1 MISMPKEC
9 HHYTSRH
16 FGVIWELTD
25 ILRVL
30 KRLCW
35 HNLFSPFWFAVQW
48 DTCSVQVCRY
58 RLLEDEFSNPS
69 VPDIQKYLT
78 DEDYRWLVYRSAF
91 RCWFIYFLQHSLR
104 LRCPVIPYDSAWS
117 FLVLMHCLKHPNS
130 FWMIG
135 FFYE

>member
-35 HNLFSPFWFAVQW
+35 HNLCSPFWFAVQW

-91 RCWFIYFLQHSLR
+91 RCWFIYFLQHSLTKAS
-104 LRCPVIPYDSAWS
+104 LSCDPLWYCVI
-117 FLVLMHCLKHPNS
+117 
-130 FWMIG
+130 
-135 FFYE
+135 FFGAHALLEAP